1 MSGSGRGGN
10 NRKNRHRFSG
20 KRDEALRFEKKQNEN
35 LLTEAKHEKN
45 RPNPQERPRWTAPV
59 PPSNPAVSTDCP
71 WCGKQITDITAAI
84 TDKDSGLPV
93 HFDCVI
99 DRITAMETLEPNDS
113 ICYIGG
119 GRFGILHY
127 NNPPDTRD
135 FVIKKILE
143 WEQKDTNTKWRRSFS
158 EYFSVT

>member
-1 MSGSGRGGN
+1 MSGSGRSGS
-10 NRKNRHRFSG
+10 NRKNRRRFS
-20 KRDEALRFEKKQNEN
+20 KKKDDASKFEKKQTEN
-35 LLTEAKHEKN
+35 LPEAKLDKN
-45 RPNPQERPRWTAPV
+45 RIPQERPHWTAPV
-59 PPSNPAVSTDCP
+59 PPSNPVAAHNCP
-71 WCGKQITDITAAI
+71 WCGKQINDLTSAI
-84 TDKDSGLPV
+84 TDKENGLPV

-99 DRITAMETLEPNDS
+99 NRIASMEILDTNDS

-119 GRFGILHY
+119 GRFGIIHY

-143 WEQKDTNTKWRRSFS
+143 WEQKDTNTKWRRPFS

>member
-1 MSGSGRGGN
+1 MSGSGRSGS
-10 NRKNRHRFSG
+10 NRKNRHRFSP
-20 KRDEALRFEKKQNEN
+20 KRDEALKFEKKQNEN

-45 RPNPQERPRWTAPV
+45 RLNPQERPRWTAPV
-59 PPSNPAVSTDCP
+59 PPSNPVTTPDCP
-71 WCGKQITDITAAI
+71 WCGKQITDLTAAI
-84 TDKDSGLPV
+84 TDKESGLPV

-99 DRITAMETLEPNDS
+99 ERITAMENLEPNDS

-143 WEQKDTNTKWRRSFS
+143 WELKDTNTKWRRPFS

>member
-1 MSGSGRGGN
+1 MSGSGRNGN
-10 NRKNRHRFSG
+10 NRKHRHRFSG
-20 KRDEALRFEKKQNEN
+20 RKDDTAKLEKKQNETI
-35 LLTEAKHEKN
+35 LPEAKIHT
-45 RPNPQERPRWTAPV
+45 QERPRWTAPV
-59 PPSNPAVSTDCP
+59 PSSNPASTPDCP

-99 DRITAMETLEPNDS
+99 ERITSMETLEPNDS

-143 WEQKDTNTKWRRSFS
+143 WELKETNTKWRRPFS

>member
-1 MSGSGRGGN
+1 MSGSGRSGN
-10 NRKNRHRFSG
+10 NRKNRHRFSK
-20 KRDEALRFEKKQNEN
+20 KRDEALKFEKKQSES
-35 LLTEAKHEKN
+35 LSPEVKHDKN
-45 RPNPQERPRWTAPV
+45 RQNERPRWTAPV
-59 PPSNPAVSTDCP
+59 LPSNPAESHNCP
-71 WCGKQITDITAAI
+71 WCGKPITDITAAI
-84 TDKDSGLPV
+84 TDKESGLPV

-99 DRITAMETLEPNDS
+99 DRITATETLESNDS
-113 ICYIGG
+113 VCYIGG

-143 WEQKDTNTKWRRSFS
+143 WEQKETNTKWRRPFS